1 MKKVRKT
8 FLLPPALIDRIEA
21 YQKENLFSN
30 MTEAVIRLLVI
41 ALDFEGGDKKWAK
54 KNEPL
59 KVYGYL
65 KMFG

>member
-8 FLLPPALIDRIEA
+8 FLLPPSLIDRIEA

-41 ALDFEGGDKKWAK
+41 ALDNETEDKK
-54 KNEPL
+54 
-59 KVYGYL
+59 
-65 KMFG
+65 